1 MGNVSGASGEIRP
14 TASGETGHGDA
25 DASESSIP
33 GQPLATT
40 LGSSAPSA
48 TGSTSSV
55 SAPAAVS
62 SDSSSTLVAV
72 VNVEP
77 IAIPQSLDD
86 LFEEGNQAVGKREEA
101 SKEIARA
108 QDAIK
113 AAAKAGDLFKTLNLT
128 KYTTTDG
135 SKRQNEKVVIP
146 SLTNSTMHVPTTCD
160 FLKELFNDIGEILHF
175 EAGSDPANVTPLL
188 EVVKS
193 VTNLVAPCASV
204 ANIVEEQMVVEAV
217 EGAVEKQDEIKKE
230 AMEMF
235 GTATKELDSVNLQIS
250 AQGGKV
256 FDIEAVL

>member
-1 MGNVSGASGEIRP
+1 MR
-14 TASGETGHGDA
+14 
-25 DASESSIP
+25 
-33 GQPLATT
+33 
-40 LGSSAPSA
+40 
-48 TGSTSSV
+48 
-55 SAPAAVS
+55 
-62 SDSSSTLVAV
+62 
-72 VNVEP
+72 
-77 IAIPQSLDD
+77 
-86 LFEEGNQAVGKREEA
+86 KREEA

-113 AAAKAGDLFKTLNLT
+113 AAVKARDLFKTLDLT

-146 SLTNSTMHVPTTCD
+146 SLSSSAMHVPTTCD

-204 ANIVEEQMVVEAV
+204 ANIVEEQMVVVEAA

-256 FDIEAVL
+256 FDMEALL

>member
-1 MGNVSGASGEIRP
+1 M
-14 TASGETGHGDA
+14 
-25 DASESSIP
+25 
-33 GQPLATT
+33 
-40 LGSSAPSA
+40 
-48 TGSTSSV
+48 
-55 SAPAAVS
+55 
-62 SDSSSTLVAV
+62 VAV
-72 VNVEP
+72 INVEP
-77 IAIPQSLDD
+77 IAIPQSLDN

-113 AAAKAGDLFKTLNLT
+113 AAVKARDLFKTLNLT

-146 SLTNSTMHVPTTCD
+146 SLPSSTMHVPTTCD

-204 ANIVEEQMVVEAV
+204 ANIVEEQMVVVEAA